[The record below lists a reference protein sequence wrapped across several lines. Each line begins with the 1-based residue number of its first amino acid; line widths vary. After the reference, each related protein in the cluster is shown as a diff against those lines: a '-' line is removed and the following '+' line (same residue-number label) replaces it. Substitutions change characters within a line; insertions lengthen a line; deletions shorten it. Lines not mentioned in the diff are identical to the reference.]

1 MLNCYGDLLIRRE
14 YMYYS
19 LLGSFAE
26 FMQDEWLGLVASI
39 FVLISFI
46 MSNQIKIRI
55 INMVGCVAWV
65 IYGFLRPS
73 YSSAIMNGAV
83 FIVHI
88 IYLTKYFLNKRKEK
102 NAEAENSDKT
112 DTKENEISSKEN
124 DECDN

>member
-1 MLNCYGDLLIRRE
+1 
-14 YMYYS
+14 MYLT
-19 LLGSFAE
+19 LLGTFAE
-26 FMQDEWLGLVASI
+26 FMKDEWLGLVASA

-73 YSSAIMNGAV
+73 YSTAIMNGAV

-88 IYLTKYFLNKRKEK
+88 VYLTKYFLNRRKQRV
-102 NAEAENSDKT
+102 EN
-112 DTKENEISSKEN
+112 KENQE
-124 DECDN
+124 DETPPEEQ

>member
-1 MLNCYGDLLIRRE
+1 MVL
-14 YMYYS
+14 S
-19 LLGSFAE
+19 LLSSFSE
-26 FMQDEWLGLVASI
+26 FMQDEWLGLVASA

-73 YSSAIMNGAV
+73 YSAAIMNGAV

-88 IYLTKYFLNKRKEK
+88 IYLTKYFLDKRKEK
-102 NAEAENSDKT
+102 NAKAENSE
-112 DTKENEISSKEN
+112 ENTEQKSETTSDEN
-124 DECDN
+124 NECDN

>member
-1 MLNCYGDLLIRRE
+1 MK
-14 YMYYS
+14 
-19 LLGSFAE
+19 
-26 FMQDEWLGLVASI
+26 DEWLGLVASA

-73 YSSAIMNGAV
+73 YSAAIMNGAV

-88 IYLTKYFLNKRKEK
+88 FYLTKFFLNKRKEK
-102 NAEAENSDKT
+102 HSEENTEQNS
-112 DTKENEISSKEN
+112 EISSGEN
-124 DECDN
+124 DESDN

>member
-1 MLNCYGDLLIRRE
+1 
-14 YMYYS
+14 MYLS
-19 LLGSFAE
+19 LLGAFAE
-26 FMQDEWLGLVASI
+26 FMQDEWLGLVASA

-73 YSSAIMNGAV
+73 YSAAIMNGAV

-88 IYLTKYFLNKRKEK
+88 IYLTKYFLNKRKAK
-102 NAEAENSDKT
+102 NSEENADK
-112 DTKENEISSKEN
+112 ESEISSDEN
-124 DECDN
+124 NESDN

>member
-1 MLNCYGDLLIRRE
+1 
-14 YMYYS
+14 MYFS

-26 FMQDEWLGLVASI
+26 FMQDEWLGLVASA
-39 FVLISFI
+39 FVLISFL

-112 DTKENEISSKEN
+112 DTKESEISSKEN
-124 DECDN
+124 NECDN